1 MSKSTVDPGGSHAVR
16 RGFVVRRRKLRTFV
30 SRTVLGTILPG
41 SGLLLSDRTKSGS
54 AIMGLFVLGVVALCG
69 ALIVIGPTKAAVIVA
84 SQPSVMLAVGLAV
97 SLIVLLWV
105 ATIIWTAD
113 VNWPSPANWF
123 KKTVAFVTAF
133 LLVGALIAP
142 TARAMQYVLI
152 TSDLIGSVFASG
164 QGFRRGVS
172 PNLGGRDSW
181 AGVPRVNVLLIGSD
195 SEPDRPGVRTDTV
208 MLASIDTATGDTVL
222 FGIPRNLQ
230 NAPFPAWSPMRQV
243 WPGGF
248 NCGSRCLLNEVWN
261 EGVENADLYP
271 GDPQPGLTALRESIS
286 EITGLM
292 PDYSVVVNMA
302 SFQALVNAMG
312 GVTINVQQ
320 RVPIGGKI
328 ERGQIVPGSIRG
340 WIEPGVQHLDGYH
353 AMWYSRGRV
362 TTDDFNRMARQRC
375 MIGALVDQVNPWMM
389 IDRFPELAQVVNEH
403 VYTDVP
409 PDHLPAWAELVTT
422 MQEGKIHSLSFS
434 NKLVNVGR
442 PSYEHIRE
450 MVQASLFDMPLPT
463 PTFTDGSSTPP
474 AFQPT
479 PTETPTPTSTTPA
492 SPDAQQTPS
501 EWGSTPTPSDTHTP
515 AEGLVDVAAAC

>member
-1 MSKSTVDPGGSHAVR
+1 MSSSAGEERGSHVVP

-30 SRTVLGTILPG
+30 TRTVLGTLLPG
-41 SGLLLSDRTKSGS
+41 SGLLLSDRNKSG
-54 AIMGLFVLGVVALCG
+54 ATVLGLFVLGVVAVCG
-69 ALIVIGPTKAAVIVA
+69 ALIYIGPAKAAVMVA
-84 SQPSVMLAVGLAV
+84 SRPNLMLAAGFALVVAVLIWVG
-97 SLIVLLWV
+97 
-105 ATIIWTAD
+105 TIIWTAD
-113 VNWPSPANWF
+113 INWPSPAGAG
-123 KKTVAFVTAF
+123 KKLTAFVTAF
-133 LLVGALIAP
+133 LLVGALVAP
-142 TARAMQYVLI
+142 AARAMQYVLI
-152 TSDLIGSVFASG
+152 TSDLVGSVFATDQG
-164 QGFRRGVS
+164 QRRGVS
-172 PNLGGRDSW
+172 PNLTGRNSW

-195 SEPDRPGVRTDTV
+195 SEPDRPGVRTDTM
-208 MLASIDTATGDTVL
+208 MLASIDTITGDTVL

-230 NAPFPAWSPMRQV
+230 NAPFPTWSPMHQR
-243 WPGGF
+243 WPNGY
-248 NCGSRCLLNEVWN
+248 NCGRECLLNEVW
-261 EGVENADLYP
+261 EQGVANASLYP
-271 GDPQPGLTALRESIS
+271 GDPQPGLSALRESIS

-312 GVTINVQQ
+312 GVRINVQQ

-328 ERGQIVPGSIRG
+328 ENGQIVPGSIRG
-340 WIEPGVQHLDGYH
+340 WIEPGVQRLDGYH

-389 IDRFPELAQVVNEH
+389 IDRFPELAQVVDEH

-422 MQEGKIHSLSFS
+422 MQKGKIRSLSFS
-434 NKLVNVGR
+434 NKLVNVGN

-450 MVQASLFDMPLPT
+450 MVQASLYDQPLPT

-479 PTETPTPTSTTPA
+479 PTDTPTPTSTTPSEA
-492 SPDAQQTPS
+492 PTPGSPW
-501 EWGSTPTPSDTHTP
+501 ESTPTPSDTHTP